1 MPTLTQIRIN
11 SENKKKL
18 ELYNQINYKN
28 PFMLSLI
35 SSVIKKQN
43 KEFIITYCKDNNI
56 SNEQQNMLIDK
67 FLKPNYYTPLVINSS
82 SKEELQKII

>member
-11 SENKKKL
+11 SENNKKL

-35 SSVIKKQN
+35 SNMIKKQN
-43 KEFIITYCKDNNI
+43 KEFIKTYCKDNNI
-56 SNEQQNMLIDK
+56 SNEKQNELINK
-67 FLKPNYYTPLVINSS
+67 FIKPNYYTPLVINSS

>member
-11 SENKKKL
+11 CENKKKL

-43 KEFIITYCKDNNI
+43 KEFIKTYCKDNNI
-56 SNEQQNMLIDK
+56 SNEQQNELLKNFI
-67 FLKPNYYTPLVINSS
+67 KPNYYTPLVINSS